1 MNQNKNWLTRI
12 GTALFVL
19 FNTFG
24 SLAQKPVQSRPN
36 IIIILAD
43 DLGWSELGCYGNRND
58 GPRFNE
64 TPNLDRLA
72 AGGMRFTQAYA
83 TAPVCTPTRIAL
95 MTGQHPARVGITD
108 YLDARDE
115 KFLSPDYTT
124 LNEQLKKA
132 GYHSGLI
139 GKWHLTGDYTRK
151 KGEPAK
157 HGWDEVICSETEYIA
172 GGDYFHPYFFMPDV
186 QAKSEGEYLTD
197 RLNQE
202 AVDFIKRSQS
212 KSNQPNVAQP
222 NAARPF
228 FLYLSH
234 YAVHTKLAG
243 KPDLVAKYQ
252 KKAGAGTKQNNPEL
266 AAMLESIDEGVGQ
279 IVTTLKEL
287 GLSDN
292 TLILFTSD
300 NGGER
305 NVTSNAPLRGG
316 KSELYEGGIR
326 EPFITYWPGVIKAGA
341 VSKQVV
347 NTLDIYPTLLE
358 LAYLKPSTNQILDG
372 ISLASLL
379 KGTAK
384 PISRTLYWQYP
395 LAKPHFLGG
404 RSAGAIRSGNYK
416 LIEYFDNGQVQVFDL
431 ANDLGEQHDL
441 AKKRPALR
449 NNLLNQLWEWRKKAV
464 SAPTV
469 LSIQASK

>member
-1 MNQNKNWLTRI
+1 MRSWATLLIPTIVLLIAYSFAGIAQTSATR
-12 GTALFVL
+12 
-19 FNTFG
+19 
-24 SLAQKPVQSRPN
+24 KRPN

-43 DLGWSELGCYGNRND
+43 DLGWSELGCYGNRN
-58 GPRFNE
+58 GRPSFNE

-108 YLDARDE
+108 YLDAKDE
-115 KFLSPDYTT
+115 KFLSPDYVT

-139 GKWHLTGDYTRK
+139 GKWHLTGDYTKK

-157 HGWDEVICSETEYIA
+157 HGWDEVICSETGYIA
-172 GGDYFHPYFFMPDV
+172 NGDYVHPYFFMPDV
-186 QAKSEGEYLTD
+186 QARTEGEYLTD

-202 AVDFIKRSQS
+202 AVDYIKRNHQ
-212 KSNQPNVAQP
+212 K
-222 NAARPF
+222 PF

-243 KPDLVAKYQ
+243 KPDDVAKYKQ
-252 KKAGAGTKQNNPEL
+252 KTGAGTKQNNPEL
-266 AAMLESIDEGVGQ
+266 AAMLERIDDGVGQ
-279 IVTTLKEL
+279 IVATLKEL
-287 GLSDN
+287 GLSEN

-300 NGGER
+300 NGGES

-326 EPFITYWPGVIKAGA
+326 EPFLACWPGVIKPGS
-341 VSKQVV
+341 VTNQVV

-358 LAYLKPSTNQILDG
+358 LASVKPDAGQVLDG
-372 ISLASLL
+372 ISIASVL
-379 KGTAK
+379 KGK
-384 PISRTLYWQYP
+384 LKLIPRTLYWHYP
-395 LAKPHFLGG
+395 LPKPHFLGG
-404 RSAGAIRSGNYK
+404 RSAAAIRSGDYK
-416 LIEYFDNGQVQVFDL
+416 LIEYFDKDQVQLFNL
-431 ANDLGEQHDL
+431 ADDLGEQNDL
-441 AKKRPALR
+441 SEKLPAKRTE
-449 NNLLNQLWEWRKKAV
+449 LLNQLRAWRKK
-464 SAPTV
+464 TV
-469 LSIQASK
+469 K

>member
-1 MNQNKNWLTRI
+1 MKHV
-12 GTALFVL
+12 GF
-19 FNTFG
+19 
-24 SLAQKPVQSRPN
+24 SLLLCLLGFTGFAQKKPSAPPN

-43 DLGWSELGCYGNRND
+43 DLGWSELGCYKNSND

-95 MTGQHPARVGITD
+95 MTGQHPARTGITD

-115 KFLSPDYTT
+115 KYLSPDYVT

-132 GYHSGLI
+132 GYHTGLI
-139 GKWHLTGDYTRK
+139 GKWHLTGDYTKK

-157 HGWDEVICSETEYIA
+157 HGWDEVICSETGYIA
-172 GGDYFHPYFFMPDV
+172 NGDYFHPYFFMPEV
-186 QAKSEGEYLTD
+186 PAQTEGEYLTD

-202 AVDFIKRSQS
+202 AVDFIKRSQA
-212 KSNQPNVAQP
+212 KP

-243 KPDLVAKYQ
+243 KPDKVAKYQ
-252 KKAGAGTKQNNPEL
+252 QKPGAGTRKNNPEL
-266 AAMLESIDEGVGQ
+266 AAMLESIDDGVGQ
-279 IVTTLKEL
+279 IMATLNEL
-287 GLSDN
+287 KLTDN

-300 NGGER
+300 NGGEL

-326 EPFITYWPGVIKAGA
+326 EPFIAYWPGFIKAGS
-341 VSKQVV
+341 VSRQVI

-358 LAYLKPSTNQILDG
+358 LAAVKPTAGFVLDG
-372 ISLASLL
+372 TSIASTL

-384 PISRTLYWQYP
+384 PFERTLYWHYP
-395 LAKPHFLGG
+395 LPKPHFLGG
-404 RSAGAIRSGNYK
+404 RSAGAIRNGAYK
-416 LIEYFDNGQVQVFDL
+416 LIEYFDKDQVQLFNLVDDPAEQMDL
-431 ANDLGEQHDL
+431 SDKLP
-441 AKKRPALR
+441 AKRTQLLTQLR
-449 NNLLNQLWEWRKKAV
+449 AWRRQTA
-464 SAPTV
+464 TDF
-469 LSIQASK
+469 QAAIPSSVKP

>member
-1 MNQNKNWLTRI
+1 MKNTHLNQLSAVLGLWLI
-12 GTALFVL
+12 ALSVF
-19 FNTFG
+19 
-24 SLAQKPVQSRPN
+24 AQKANPKTPPN
-36 IIIILAD
+36 IVIILAD
-43 DLGWSELGCYGNRND
+43 DLGWSELGCYGNRSD

-72 AGGMRFTQAYA
+72 AGGMRFKQAYA

-108 YLDARDE
+108 YLDAHDE
-115 KFLSPDYTT
+115 KFLSPDYVT

-139 GKWHLTGDYTRK
+139 GKWHLTGDYTKK

-157 HGWDEVICSETEYIA
+157 HGWDEVICSETGYIA
-172 GGDYFHPYFFMPDV
+172 NGDYLHPYFFMPDI
-186 QAKSEGEYLTD
+186 QARTEGEYLTD

-202 AVDFIKRSQS
+202 AVDFIKR
-212 KSNQPNVAQP
+212 NQKQ
-222 NAARPF
+222 PF

-243 KPDLVAKYQ
+243 KRDDVAKYKQ
-252 KKAGAGTKQNNPEL
+252 KAGAGTKRNNPEL
-266 AAMLESIDEGVGQ
+266 AAMLERIDDGVGQ

-287 GLSDN
+287 GLSEN

-300 NGGER
+300 NGGES

-326 EPFITYWPGVIKAGA
+326 EPFITYWPGVIKPGS
-341 VSKQVV
+341 VSEQVV

-358 LAYLKPSTNQILDG
+358 LASVKPDPNQVLDG
-372 ISLASLL
+372 VSLVPVL
-379 KGTAK
+379 KGSTTLG
-384 PISRTLYWQYP
+384 SRTLYWHYP
-395 LAKPHFLGG
+395 LPKPHFLGG
-404 RSAGAIRSGNYK
+404 RSAGAIRSGDYK
-416 LIEYFDNGQVQVFDL
+416 LIEYFDNGQIQLFNLKD
-431 ANDLGEQHDL
+431 DLGEQTDL
-441 AKKRPALR
+441 SEKLPDVQSRLLTQLR
-449 NNLLNQLWEWRKKAV
+449 DWRRK
-464 SAPTV
+464 TV
-469 LSIQASK
+469 ILPK